1 MQPIAHFQLGC
12 LIAEGLAWADGVVD
26 DAEAVDF
33 HVQGVTVGDEA
44 ATKCKERRTLALS
57 HRLMA
62 EMSVTN
68 IVAAQSMP
76 IPGVR

>member
-1 MQPIAHFQLGC
+1 MPPIARFQLGC

-26 DAEAVDF
+26 DTEAVDF
-33 HVQGVTVGDEA
+33 HVQDVTVGDEA
-44 ATKCKERRTLALS
+44 ATKCKGRKALALS

-62 EMSVTN
+62 EMPVTN